1 MVLDGTG
8 HAMAP
13 TRDGD
18 LWVYF
23 DAGPTR
29 LAYATAE
36 ALGEYGHIP
45 FTPVLVEVPTALEP
59 PRAGIGSVSVSS
71 NQVSLGLT
79 NLWTNYH
86 YTVEQSV
93 DLAGWTAAGSFWS
106 LGPNTNWTAT
116 APTNVPAQFYRLRS
130 P

>member
-1 MVLDGTG
+1 MVS
-8 HAMAP
+8 
-13 TRDGD
+13 GD
-18 LWVYF
+18 QANVVISSTCLS
-23 DAGPTR
+23 TR

-36 ALGEYGHIP
+36 AQGIGSSIP
-45 FTPVLVEVPTALEP
+45 FPTVLVEVPTELELP
-59 PRAGIGSVSVSS
+59 QAGMGNVSVAN

-93 DLAGWTAAGSFWS
+93 DLAVWTASDGFWS
-106 LGPNTNWTAT
+106 LGASTNWTAT
-116 APTNVPAQFYRLRS
+116 LPTNAPAQFYRLRS